1 MGDPVGAAPASA
13 IVSARGAGLRLPR
26 GAVVPGVGILGPEP
40 AHPGCSPGIFFAAV
54 SAPHPGIA
62 MSALAPDRDEGGE
75 LGGEPVLLR
84 GELTAAARQ
93 HACQAGDRCLQASD
107 ARPPATLAAQLSCA
121 PIGTGGPRAGLINR
135 QSPSGP
141 PPPPTSSSVRTPSSE
156 PSPRSTRAATRGRS
170 SYVTSRR
177 VGQGHE
183 PRPVRPHLIPMSSV
197 GWSFPYHPVTG
208 DPLRADT
215 DGSRLNARGGNK
227 APRRTCR
234 LLFPLAQ
241 PVGSACKQHTLSPL
255 RQACAGAR

>member
-13 IVSARGAGLRLPR
+13 ILGARGAGLRLRR

-54 SAPHPGIA
+54 SAPHSGIA

-84 GELTAAARQ
+84 GQLTAAARQ
-93 HACQAGDRCLQASD
+93 HVCQAGDRCLQASD

-135 QSPSGP
+135 QSPRGP

-156 PSPRSTRAATRGRS
+156 RSPRSTRAATRGRS

-183 PRPVRPHLIPMSSV
+183 PRPVRPDLIPMSSV

-215 DGSRLNARGGNK
+215 DGSRLNVRGGEQSTAANV
-227 APRRTCR
+227 P
-234 LLFPLAQ
+234 PI
-241 PVGSACKQHTLSPL
+241 LSPGSTSGVGL
-255 RQACAGAR
+255 